1 MTKWIKTDEIP
12 TDKFAILEITTEDAV
27 VSPTME
33 YQELSECARQR
44 YASQTL
50 ESFNNSKNIWI
61 INITRQ
67 TIRPL
72 SIRLEI

>member
-12 TDKFAILEITTEDAV
+12 TDKFALLEITTEDAV

-33 YQELSECARQR
+33 YQEISEFARQR

>member
-1 MTKWIKTDEIP
+1 MATWIKTDEIP
-12 TDKFAILEITTEDAV
+12 TDKYALLEINTDDAV
-27 VSPTME
+27 VSPPME
-33 YQELSECARQR
+33 YHELSEFAKQR

-50 ESFNNSKNIWI
+50 EYFNNTKNIWI

-72 SIRLEI
+72 SVRLEI